1 MQFDKKL
8 EDVLVVTRLHEAMD
22 QAFYSIVNGRPRTSL
37 FNIIKEELR
46 DRGIKAESLN
56 KNIDT
61 RMLNE
66 NIMQYISGLFQKYGN
81 KVAQAYIDK
90 NPELKKQIASQYSR
104 EGQLQNLAKSVKS
117 SFTTGIGS
125 LAKQLYGQAKDN
137 NTKTVIASLFTALN
151 KGIEKWEPKLNS
163 GGTPFDRKSAGLD
176 ATQAG
181 ASPAT
186 AKSQPARAAS
196 KPGMTM
202 PKSSATTAPASQSR
216 VSGNKSSAFPANNQS
231 TRQANQPNLNDLS
244 YQYTT

>member
-90 NPELKKQIASQYSR
+90 NPELKKQIASQYNKER
-104 EGQLQNLAKSVKS
+104 QLQNLAKSVKS

-125 LAKQLYGQAKDN
+125 LAKQLYSRAKDN
-137 NTKTVIASLFTALN
+137 NTKTVIASLFAALN
-151 KGIEKWEPKLNS
+151 KGIEKWEPKLNR
-163 GGTPFDRKSAGLD
+163 GGTPFNRASTGLD
-176 ATQAG
+176 AP
-181 ASPAT
+181 PA
-186 AKSQPARAAS
+186 AKSQPNQATS
-196 KPGMTM
+196 GPNT
-202 PKSSATTAPASQSR
+202 PKSPIATAPSAQSR
-216 VSGNKSSAFPANNQS
+216 ASGRKSSAFPANNQS
-231 TRQANQPNLNDLS
+231 ATPQANQPNLNDLS
-244 YQYTT
+244 GQVYSSMTNGW